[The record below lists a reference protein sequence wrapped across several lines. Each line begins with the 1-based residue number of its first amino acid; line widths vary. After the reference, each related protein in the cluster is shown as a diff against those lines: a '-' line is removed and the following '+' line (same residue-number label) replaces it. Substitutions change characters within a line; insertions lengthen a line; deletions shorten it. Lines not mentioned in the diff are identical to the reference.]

1 MRSGSRRRGRSSF
14 TGGGFCNPCQ
24 REVAFRVDYQAG
36 GNPDDGPN
44 WRERMVCPSCH
55 MSNRQR
61 LIASLVWQ
69 EIAQAE
75 TQQRIYL
82 MEQTTPLYIWMRN
95 RFKAHS
101 ITGSEYFG
109 KRFESGTL
117 ITPFDFQASW
127 NARHPLRSLWH
138 RFILSYAMI
147 RMGGIVHE
155 DATGLSFGD
164 KSLNIVVS
172 DDVFEHIP
180 SPEAAFAE
188 CARVLKPGGIL
199 FATIP
204 FHSAADASVT
214 RARVDAGEITHFLP
228 ETYHGN
234 PISDRGSLVY
244 TDFGWDIIDTMD
256 ACGFANTTVEVYRDV
271 RCGHLGTGLLVFRA
285 LR

>member
-1 MRSGSRRRGRSSF
+1 MLTLDPVFKARDRRQFEGRLKELALAAESHEKRIPPAGRNSF
-14 TGGGFCNPCQ
+14 TVDGFCNPCQ

-109 KRFESGTL
+109 KRFESGTR
-117 ITPFDFQASW
+117 ITPFDYQASW
-127 NARHPLRSLWH
+127 NARHPLRS
-138 RFILSYAMI
+138 
-147 RMGGIVHE
+147 
-155 DATGLSFGD
+155 
-164 KSLNIVVS
+164 
-172 DDVFEHIP
+172 
-180 SPEAAFAE
+180 
-188 CARVLKPGGIL
+188 
-199 FATIP
+199 
-204 FHSAADASVT
+204 
-214 RARVDAGEITHFLP
+214 
-228 ETYHGN
+228 
-234 PISDRGSLVY
+234 
-244 TDFGWDIIDTMD
+244 
-256 ACGFANTTVEVYRDV
+256 
-271 RCGHLGTGLLVFRA
+271 
-285 LR
+285 